1 MNLRP
6 LYTILTSFCIAI
18 LLIVGLY
25 YYGHNADSDNQS
37 SNLKNTTIQLLP
49 KPIILDDQS
58 TPHLKNNALEKLM
71 TTKSDKIISI
81 TDATID
87 FSNVLPNLP
96 FDLQKLSI
104 YFRYNKNDDR
114 IDFEGHTNRRYQV
127 LEISGHYKHTQYN
140 QIHYVINISND
151 ENELTVNALYTPS
164 TKETSIDSLT
174 GQFIMKTNSSTLLKH
189 ISQKEDMSITGNFY
203 KTDNLLKLDK
213 ITLSSNTINL
223 NAEAEITHNNT
234 IANISISDTD
244 INELEQNLNLPG
256 LYNELFEIFPQIS
269 KNKSSTSITLN
280 NVSYNSI
287 RIDDGILKLTTNN
300 NKLSLEKL
308 SLLTNE
314 KIKINS
320 KGDIVH
326 TPLALEYIGSINV
339 TNLSTDSLNNFI
351 KLDGHQLNQDR
362 DIEVMSKIKITPPLI
377 HLTDLKI
384 VQGFTEIASDLKQYT
399 YGDNNITLSSS
410 DIRNYRQNNQ
420 KLSFFD
426 LIIQK
431 YNQMPKIQAIKNN
444 TKKFIHAKL
453 NFNNL
458 HTQNK
463 TYINNASASYTET
476 PHTVKIGNI
485 NTASP
490 NLNIDGEMSFDLK
503 NDPKASIIFRGDKSD
518 AYALYSLISNT
529 MLNCASLEDC
539 RTFLQNTTKF
549 KGKIFFDIEGTEN
562 DTTPLSSL
570 KCSTTIDSNLN
581 LKQCNAT
588 LFDGKLVMNG
598 NIHIGDKVKYS
609 INYDLIHANGQMLIK
624 HFLTNKIQLE
634 GYFNNIKGIFASYG
648 LNKDSFIKN
657 LNGNAHLKASHAKI
671 KKMDLKKLIKKHD
684 PYSFPTNTNQKKV
697 SHIEQTWF
705 DINNLD
711 AKIAIKD
718 NEAKSSHFFFDTNHK
733 IKADLSQVEYNILT
747 DHLQFLMR
755 LKYRDYNQQATH
767 TKFRVNGTLKDAN
780 MNARLN

>member
-18 LLIVGLY
+18 LLIVALY
-25 YYGHNADSDNQS
+25 YYGHNSDNDTQS

-49 KPIILDDQS
+49 KPIILDDQN
-58 TPHLKNNALEKLM
+58 TPNLKNNALEKLM

-87 FSNVLPNLP
+87 FSNVISSLP

-104 YFRYNKNDDR
+104 HFRYNKTDDR
-114 IDFEGHTNRRYQV
+114 IDFEGHTNRRYQA

-151 ENELTVNALYTPS
+151 DNELTVNALYTPS
-164 TKETSIDSLT
+164 TKETSTDSLT

-203 KTDNLLKLDK
+203 KTENLLKLDK

-223 NAEAEITHNNT
+223 DADAEITNNNT
-234 IANISISDTD
+234 IANISISDTN

-269 KNKSSTSITLN
+269 KNKSSISIILH

-287 RIDDGILKLTTNN
+287 KIDDGILKLITNN
-300 NKLSLEKL
+300 NKISLEKL

-314 KIKINS
+314 NIKINS
-320 KGDIVH
+320 KGDISY
-326 TPLALEYIGSINV
+326 TPLALEYTGSINV

-351 KLDGHQLNQDR
+351 KLEGYPLNQDR
-362 DIEVMSKIKITPPLI
+362 DIEVISKIKITPPLI
-377 HLTDLKI
+377 HFTDLKI

-399 YGDNNITLSSS
+399 YGNNSITLSSS
-410 DIRNYRQNNQ
+410 DIRNYRQNSK
-420 KLSFFD
+420 KLSFID

-431 YNQMPKIQAIKNN
+431 YNQIPKIQAIKNN
-444 TKKFIHAKL
+444 TKNFIHAKL

-458 HTQNK
+458 YTQNK
-463 TYINNASASYTET
+463 THINNASASYTET
-476 PHTVKIGNI
+476 PNIIKIGNI
-485 NTASP
+485 NTTSP
-490 NLNIDGEMSFDLK
+490 NLNIVGEMAFDLQ
-503 NDPKASIIFRGDKSD
+503 NDPKASIIFKGDNSD

-529 MLNCASLEDC
+529 MLNCPTLEDC

-549 KGKIFFDIEGTEN
+549 KGNILFDIGGTEH
-562 DTTPLSSL
+562 DTTPVSSI

-588 LFDGKLVMNG
+588 LFDGKLAMNG

-609 INYDLIHANGQMLIK
+609 INYDLINANAQMLIK
-624 HFLTNKIQLE
+624 NLLTDKIKLE
-634 GYFNNIKGIFASYG
+634 GYFNSVKGMFASYG
-648 LNKDSFIKN
+648 LNKETFINN
-657 LNGNAHLKASHAKI
+657 LNGNAHIKASHAKI
-671 KKMDLKKLIKKHD
+671 IKMDLKKLIKKHD
-684 PYSFPTNTNQKKV
+684 RYSFPTKANQKKIP
-697 SHIEQTWF
+697 HIEQTWF

-711 AKIAIKD
+711 AKITLKD
-718 NEAKSSHFFFDTNHK
+718 NEARSSHFFFDTNHK
-733 IKADLSQVEYNILT
+733 IKAELSQVEYHT
-747 DHLQFLMR
+747 LQDNLRFLMR
-755 LKYRDYNQQATH
+755 LKYPGYKGQTTH
-767 TKFRVNGTLKDAN
+767 SKFSVSGILKDAN
-780 MNARLN
+780 LNARLN